1 MNRRILSVGL
11 LGLCWGLLPV
21 NTVEACS
28 RCNQG
33 GGGRTYHYNGAGGY
47 WTGGPA
53 TPALLTPVATA
64 PSTSFAQPM
73 MSMSPANTRPR
84 SRRFH

>member
-11 LGLCWGLLPV
+11 LGLCWGLLPA

-47 WTGGPA
+47 WTGGGGA
-53 TPALLTPVATA
+53 A
-64 PSTSFAQPM
+64 PIAAAPGNPFAQPM
-73 MSMSPANTRPR
+73 MSMSPANTRMRP
-84 SRRFH
+84 RRFH